1 MNLEFQ
7 KLFQLVMNIVKIGIV
22 RRYNPLRHTA
32 IVEFKDFESVIS
44 RELQIATSFTY
55 QNKSYMP
62 LREGQKVLCLLLP
75 QSGTTDGFII
85 GTVYDEDNPP
95 PAKDKNKF
103 HVTFQDGTTLEY
115 DTNNHK
121 LTANVKGDVEIEV
134 SGHLTSEAKKEV
146 LIKSSTEVT
155 IQAPKINLQNNSPTI
170 GYMEGNFLLEG
181 TLTVKGH
188 LEVDGDIH
196 ATGAII
202 DESGNT
208 PHHTH

>member
-1 MNLEFQ
+1 MNPEIQ

-22 RRYNPLRHTA
+22 KRYNPENHTA
-32 IVEFKDFESVIS
+32 VVEFKDFESVIS
-44 RELQIATSFTY
+44 RELQVAEPFTY

-85 GTVYDEDNPP
+85 GTVYDEDNHPP
-95 PAKDKNKF
+95 VKDRNKF
-103 HVTFQDGTTLEY
+103 RVQFEDGTVLEY
-115 DTNNHK
+115 DTANHK
-121 LTANVKGDVEIEV
+121 LWGNVKGDAKVEIT
-134 SGHLTSEAKKEV
+134 GHLTCEVKKDV

-170 GYMEGNFLLEG
+170 GYMEGDFLLEG
-181 TLTVKGH
+181 TLTVRGH
-188 LEVDGDIH
+188 LEVEGDIH

-202 DESGNT
+202 DEGGNT
-208 PHHTH
+208 PNHTH